1 MSKIPF
7 KFTPP
12 DNWQDFERLTRILF
26 EDHFHASFMRY
37 GRTGQDQKGVDIIGK
52 ICNKNIVIQ
61 CKCRDTIN
69 STKKISETEIEN
81 IVSRI
86 DQEYEN
92 HIEEIYILITLPNN
106 IQSQDFVAKLNSK
119 RNNNQAQVILWGWDE
134 ISDRINTSDK
144 ARKFYGFNNIS
155 STFKT
160 KKIILILIIIAIII
174 CLIYVFLDKYKNN
187 SIEDKNNKNQ
197 TNSYLKEVNNTI
209 NKLEIAYKECLTE
222 ASNNLFLTSYQLE
235 QKCIK
240 PISNNTSYLNNIKK
254 KYASTVDS
262 SVYEQTN
269 LLIDY
274 LEQQPSELY
283 TTAQVT
289 KNLEK
294 QIIQDFESS
303 CHARKNIKNK
313 SEYIK
318 NEIKTSYN
326 FQIYTYFL
334 NRDFILPIIQSITNN
349 ISAIERKANN
359 KNIPQNIINEANKL
373 NSLLK
378 SKSKY
383 KYRDFPVSLSKVK
396 DFTANDINFQG
407 KDELSTMIEQQE
419 IRSIYELSFLVGLV
433 NNPIIVDRLISC
445 GAMQPEIKQY
455 IKNELKIDKI
465 NLPLNKDNFQYI
477 K

>member
-1 MSKIPF
+1 MSKVPF

-37 GRTGQDQKGVDIIGK
+37 GRAGQDQKGVDIIGK
-52 ICNKNIVIQ
+52 IGNKNIVIQ
-61 CKCRDTIN
+61 CKCRDSIN
-69 STKKISETEIEN
+69 STKKISETEIES

-86 DQEYEN
+86 DKEYDN
-92 HIEEIYILITLPNN
+92 HIEEIYILITLPND
-106 IQSQDFVAKLNSK
+106 IQSQNFVSKLNTK
-119 RNNNQAQVILWGWDE
+119 RKKNQAQIILWGWDE
-134 ISDRINTSDK
+134 IVDRINTSDK
-144 ARKFYGFNNIS
+144 ARQFYGFNNTT

-160 KKIILILIIIAIII
+160 RKIIFILITIAIII
-174 CLIYVFLDKYKNN
+174 CLIYVFLDKYKNK
-187 SIEDKNNKNQ
+187 SIEDKNDKNQ

-209 NKLEIAYKECLTE
+209 DKLETAYKECLTE

-240 PISNNTSYLNNIKK
+240 PISNNTLYLSKIKN

-262 SVYEQTN
+262 NVYEKTN

-274 LEQQPSELY
+274 LEQQPRELY
-283 TTAQVT
+283 STTQTT

-294 QIIQDFESS
+294 QIIQDFEFS
-303 CHARKNIKNK
+303 CHATKNTDNK

-318 NEIKTSYN
+318 KEIKTSYN
-326 FQIYTYFL
+326 FQMYSYFL
-334 NRDFILPIIQSITNN
+334 NRDSILPIIQSIKNN
-349 ISAIERKANN
+349 ISIIERKANN

-373 NSLLK
+373 DSLLK
-378 SKSKY
+378 SKSKF

-396 DFTANDINFQG
+396 ALTENDINFQG
-407 KDELSTMIEQQE
+407 KDELSTMIEEQE
-419 IRSIYELSFLVGLV
+419 IISIYKLSLLVGLV

-445 GAMQPEIKQY
+445 EAMRPEIKQH
-455 IKNELKIDKI
+455 IKNELKIESI
-465 NLPLNKDNFQYI
+465 RLPLNTN
-477 K
+477 

>member
-1 MSKIPF
+1 MSKVPF

-37 GRTGQDQKGVDIIGK
+37 GRAGQDQKGVDIIGK
-52 ICNKNIVIQ
+52 IGNKNIVIQ
-61 CKCRDTIN
+61 CKCRDSIN
-69 STKKISETEIEN
+69 STKKISETEIES

-86 DQEYEN
+86 DKEYDN
-92 HIEEIYILITLPNN
+92 HIEEIYILITLPND
-106 IQSQDFVAKLNSK
+106 IQSQNFVSKLNTK
-119 RNNNQAQVILWGWDE
+119 RKKNQAQIILWGWDE
-134 ISDRINTSDK
+134 IVDRINTSDK
-144 ARKFYGFNNIS
+144 ARQFYGFNNTT

-160 KKIILILIIIAIII
+160 RKIIFILITIAIII
-174 CLIYVFLDKYKNN
+174 CLIYVFLDKYKNK
-187 SIEDKNNKNQ
+187 SIEDKNDKNQ

-209 NKLEIAYKECLTE
+209 DKLETAYKECLTE

-240 PISNNTSYLNNIKK
+240 PISNNTLYLSKIKN

-262 SVYEQTN
+262 NVYEKTN

-274 LEQQPSELY
+274 LEQQPRELY
-283 TTAQVT
+283 STTQTT

-294 QIIQDFESS
+294 QIIQDFEFS
-303 CHARKNIKNK
+303 CYATKNTDNK

-326 FQIYTYFL
+326 FQMYSYFL
-334 NRDFILPIIQSITNN
+334 NRDSILPIIQSIKNN
-349 ISAIERKANN
+349 ISIIERKANN

-373 NSLLK
+373 DSLLK
-378 SKSKY
+378 SKSKF

-396 DFTANDINFQG
+396 ALTENDINFQG
-407 KDELSTMIEQQE
+407 KDELSTMIEEQE
-419 IRSIYELSFLVGLV
+419 IISIYKLSLIVGLV

-445 GAMQPEIKQY
+445 GAMRPEIKQH
-455 IKNELKIDKI
+455 IKNELKIESI
-465 NLPLNKDNFQYI
+465 RLPLNTN
-477 K
+477 

>member
-1 MSKIPF
+1 MSKVPF

-37 GRTGQDQKGVDIIGK
+37 GRAGQDQKGVDIIGK
-52 ICNKNIVIQ
+52 IGNKNIVIQ
-61 CKCRDTIN
+61 CKCRDSIN
-69 STKKISETEIEN
+69 STKKISETEIES

-86 DQEYEN
+86 DKEYDN
-92 HIEEIYILITLPNN
+92 HIEEIYILITLPND
-106 IQSQDFVAKLNSK
+106 IQSQNFVSKLNTK
-119 RNNNQAQVILWGWDE
+119 RKKNQAQIILWGWDE
-134 ISDRINTSDK
+134 IVDRINTSDK
-144 ARKFYGFNNIS
+144 ARQFYGFNNTT

-160 KKIILILIIIAIII
+160 RKIIFILITIAIII
-174 CLIYVFLDKYKNN
+174 CLIYVFLDKYKNK
-187 SIEDKNNKNQ
+187 SIEDKNDKNQ

-209 NKLEIAYKECLTE
+209 DKLETAYKECLTE

-240 PISNNTSYLNNIKK
+240 PISNNTLYLSKIKN

-262 SVYEQTN
+262 NVYEKTN

-274 LEQQPSELY
+274 LEQQPRELY
-283 TTAQVT
+283 STTQTT

-294 QIIQDFESS
+294 QIIQDFEFS
-303 CHARKNIKNK
+303 CYTTKNTDNK

-326 FQIYTYFL
+326 FQMYSYFL
-334 NRDFILPIIQSITNN
+334 NRDSILPIIQSIKNN
-349 ISAIERKANN
+349 ISIIERKANN

-373 NSLLK
+373 DSLLK
-378 SKSKY
+378 SKSKF

-396 DFTANDINFQG
+396 ALTENDINFQG
-407 KDELSTMIEQQE
+407 KDELSTMIEEQE
-419 IRSIYELSFLVGLV
+419 IISIYKLSLLVGLV

-445 GAMQPEIKQY
+445 GAMRPEIKQH
-455 IKNELKIDKI
+455 IKNELKIESI
-465 NLPLNKDNFQYI
+465 RLPLNTN
-477 K
+477 

>member
-1 MSKIPF
+1 MSKVPF

-37 GRTGQDQKGVDIIGK
+37 GRAGQDQKGVDIIGK
-52 ICNKNIVIQ
+52 IGNKNIVIQ
-61 CKCRDTIN
+61 CKCRDSIN
-69 STKKISETEIEN
+69 STKKISETEIES

-86 DQEYEN
+86 DKEYDN
-92 HIEEIYILITLPNN
+92 HIEEIYILITLPND
-106 IQSQDFVAKLNSK
+106 IQSQNFVSKLNTK
-119 RNNNQAQVILWGWDE
+119 RKKNQAQIILWGWDE
-134 ISDRINTSDK
+134 IVDRINTSDK
-144 ARKFYGFNNIS
+144 ARQFYGFNNTT

-160 KKIILILIIIAIII
+160 RKIIFVLITIAIII
-174 CLIYVFLDKYKNN
+174 CLIYVFLDKYKNK
-187 SIEDKNNKNQ
+187 SIEDKNDKNQ

-209 NKLEIAYKECLTE
+209 DKLETAYKECLTE

-240 PISNNTSYLNNIKK
+240 PISNNTLYLSKIKN

-262 SVYEQTN
+262 NVYEKTN

-274 LEQQPSELY
+274 LEQQPRELY
-283 TTAQVT
+283 STTQTT

-294 QIIQDFESS
+294 QIIQDFEFS
-303 CHARKNIKNK
+303 CYATKNTDNK

-326 FQIYTYFL
+326 FQMYSYFL
-334 NRDFILPIIQSITNN
+334 NRDSILPIIQSIKNN
-349 ISAIERKANN
+349 ISIIERKANN

-373 NSLLK
+373 DSLLK
-378 SKSKY
+378 SKSKF

-396 DFTANDINFQG
+396 ALTENDINFQG
-407 KDELSTMIEQQE
+407 KDELSTMIEEQE
-419 IRSIYELSFLVGLV
+419 IISIYKLSLLVGLV

-445 GAMQPEIKQY
+445 GAMRPEIKQH
-455 IKNELKIDKI
+455 IKNELKIESI
-465 NLPLNKDNFQYI
+465 RLPLNTN
-477 K
+477 